1 MTGCREEVGKK
12 RCSCVFCM
20 QGKSCFSQL
29 ANPLCPGLLETSTFI
44 SSPHHL
50 LLAGSHPL
58 RSHYVGDLI
67 ICQHQT
73 YIRAGICSCF
83 FLQIIGAPPPCS
95 HSSLI
100 KSHLVL
106 NMVSSSPSCALNLT
120 SHLQASHRH
129 ANHQCFSKTSFNCV
143 YPQATTQ
150 FIFLAVTARHLT
162 VTRICVFTS
171 QAPHLNINKLPFYHC
186 NQVGFAKVNRNLQ
199 TDSLNAW
206 VSILPFPVLS
216 GNSLPLPSVFMFPD
230 FLQLL
235 HFFPT
240 PHVCY

>member
-12 RCSCVFCM
+12 GCSCVFCM
-20 QGKSCFSQL
+20 QGKCCFSQL

-73 YIRAGICSCF
+73 YIRAGICCCF

-106 NMVSSSPSCALNLT
+106 NMVSSSPSCALISPLICRLPTGMRTTNASQQLLLT
-120 SHLQASHRH
+120 CVYLQAS
-129 ANHQCFSKTSFNCV
+129 
-143 YPQATTQ
+143 TQ
-150 FIFLAVTARHLT
+150 FIFRAVTARHLT
-162 VTRICVFTS
+162 VTRICSVCLHRS
-171 QAPHLNINKLPFYHC
+171 GSSSKHK
-186 NQVGFAKVNRNLQ
+186 QVTF
-199 TDSLNAW
+199 
-206 VSILPFPVLS
+206 
-216 GNSLPLPSVFMFPD
+216 LPLQPSGF
-230 FLQLL
+230 
-235 HFFPT
+235 
-240 PHVCY
+240 C